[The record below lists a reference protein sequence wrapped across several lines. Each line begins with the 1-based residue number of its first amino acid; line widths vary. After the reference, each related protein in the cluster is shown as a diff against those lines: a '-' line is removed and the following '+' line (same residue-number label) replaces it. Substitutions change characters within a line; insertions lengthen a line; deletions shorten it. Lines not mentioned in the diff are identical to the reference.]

1 MKLILFLSLL
11 CCQIVLAQP
20 GSADVISIQQQ
31 PVRVVAKE
39 AEQLYNDGLY
49 QEAYPYYKA
58 LQEMRK
64 RSSIEDNYRLG
75 KTALAAKEYAV
86 SQKALQ
92 PLLHKANNFP
102 LIHYEYAL
110 ALKYQGEYILASQH
124 FQSYLNNHGNEVNND
139 YVALAQKHLNTCQK
153 ILKEREKTSNWSL
166 GYFEDKEGEEE
177 ATIYRAMTQ
186 MSKYDVGLIEC
197 QTPQGTC
204 IKKIYPDNRI
214 ELLRGSVG
222 NPIFNSSSPFI
233 APDGET
239 VYFAQQEIGKAEH
252 NIYTGRLAANG
263 EIIDIKKLGPTVNRV
278 GYSST
283 HPTLGVT
290 DKGQE
295 ILYFASTLP
304 GTQGGYDIWY
314 SIKTTDGNFTR
325 AYNLGTRINGEGDDI
340 TPFYYQQANELY
352 FSSEKPQGY
361 GGLDVYKMT
370 GEKKR
375 WKEGEAQHLQT
386 PVNSRGNDFH
396 YKKTSPTKGSFS
408 TDGKD
413 GKEKMVKFEKLV
425 GA

>member
-1 MKLILFLSLL
+1 MKLIFLLSLL
-11 CCQIVLAQP
+11 CCQIALAQP
-20 GSADVISIQQQ
+20 GTEAIVDIKQQ
-31 PVRVVAKE
+31 PIKVIMAE

-58 LQEMRK
+58 LKEMRK
-64 RSSIEDNYRLG
+64 RSNLEDNYRLG
-75 KTALAAKEYAV
+75 KTALVSKEYVV
-86 SQKALQ
+86 SKEALH
-92 PLLHKANNFP
+92 PLLHKSKNFP

-110 ALKYQGEYILASQH
+110 ALKYQGEYILANQH
-124 FQSYLNNHGNEVNND
+124 FQSYLNNHGSETNND
-139 YVALAQKHLNTCQK
+139 YVELAQKHLKTCQK
-153 ILKEREKTSNWSL
+153 ILQEREKTSNWSL
-166 GYFEDKEGEEE
+166 GYFEDKENAEP
-177 ATIYRAMTQ
+177 TTYRAVTK
-186 MSKYDVGLIEC
+186 MSKYNVGLIEC

-214 ELLRGSVG
+214 ELLRGAVG
-222 NPIFNSSSPFI
+222 NPLFNTSSPYI

-252 NIYTGRLAANG
+252 HIFTGRLAANG
-263 EIIDIKKLGPTVNRV
+263 EIIDIKKLGPNVNRV

-283 HPTLGVT
+283 HPTLGIT
-290 DKGQE
+290 EKGQE

-314 SIKTTDGNFTR
+314 TVKTIDGSFTR

-340 TPFYYQQANELY
+340 TPYYYQQANELY

-375 WKEGEAQHLQT
+375 WEEGEAKHLQN

-396 YKKTSPTKGSFS
+396 FKKTSPTNGSFS
-408 TDGKD
+408 TDRKN
-413 GKEKMVKFEKLV
+413 GKEQMVKYKKTI

>member
-1 MKLILFLSLL
+1 
-11 CCQIVLAQP
+11 
-20 GSADVISIQQQ
+20 
-31 PVRVVAKE
+31 
-39 AEQLYNDGLY
+39 
-49 QEAYPYYKA
+49 
-58 LQEMRK
+58 
-64 RSSIEDNYRLG
+64 
-75 KTALAAKEYAV
+75 
-86 SQKALQ
+86 
-92 PLLHKANNFP
+92 
-102 LIHYEYAL
+102 
-110 ALKYQGEYILASQH
+110 
-124 FQSYLNNHGNEVNND
+124 
-139 YVALAQKHLNTCQK
+139 
-153 ILKEREKTSNWSL
+153 
-166 GYFEDKEGEEE
+166 
-177 ATIYRAMTQ
+177 MTQ

-283 HPTLGVT
+283 HPTLGIT

-314 SIKTTDGNFTR
+314 SIKTTDGSFTR

-408 TDGKD
+408 TDSKD

>member
-1 MKLILFLSLL
+1 MKLIILLSLF
-11 CCQIVLAQP
+11 CCQIALAQP
-20 GSADVISIQQQ
+20 NNEEVVKIKQQ
-31 PVRVVAKE
+31 PLKVVVQE
-39 AEQLYNDGLY
+39 AEQLYEDGLY
-49 QEAYPYYKA
+49 QEAYPYYTA
-58 LQEMRK
+58 LKDMRR
-64 RSSIEDNYRLG
+64 RSNTEENYRLG
-75 KTALAAKEYAV
+75 KTALAAKDYAV
-86 SQKALQ
+86 SQQTLE
-92 PLLHKANNFP
+92 PLLHKAQKFP

-110 ALKYQGEYILASQH
+110 SLKYQGDYISASQH
-124 FQSYLNNHGNEVNND
+124 FQSYINNHSNEPNNQYID
-139 YVALAQKHLNTCQK
+139 LAQQHLHTCQK
-153 ILKEREKTSNWSL
+153 ILIEREKTSNWTL
-166 GYFEDKEGEEE
+166 GYFEDKEGAE
-177 ATIYRAMTQ
+177 ATVYRAMTK
-186 MSKYDVGLIEC
+186 MSKYDIGLIEC

-222 NPIFNSSSPFI
+222 NPIFNSSSPYI

-252 NIYTGRLAANG
+252 KIFMGRLAANG
-263 EIIDIKKLGPTVNRV
+263 EIIDIKKLGPNVNRV

-290 DKGQE
+290 EQGQE

-314 SIKTTDGNFTR
+314 SVRTIEGEFTR
-325 AYNLGTRINGEGDDI
+325 AYNLGTRINGTGDDI
-340 TPFYYQQANELY
+340 TPYYYQQANELY

-375 WKEGEAQHLQT
+375 WAEGAALQLPT
-386 PVNSRGNDFH
+386 PINSTGNDFH
-396 YKKTSPTKGSFS
+396 YKKTNAESGSFS
-408 TDGKD
+408 TNRKD
-413 GKEKMVKFEKLV
+413 GKEQMVKYKKNI